1 MVTIKDKELLQLLL
15 RDGWT
20 IVGIKGSHYRLK
32 KGNKM
37 EVVPIHGKDMKIGL
51 LKTIIKRTGLKDP
64 FKEGRE

>member
-37 EVVPIHGKDMKIGL
+37 EVDPIHGKDMKIGL